1 MRATRILHGVLKKS
15 RIPVHKS
22 RLKSVLFGVDAL
34 LTGGHLSCAGLGRRA
49 KTRVKPKHNIKRIDR
64 LLGNSKLHREQR
76 LFFKAIAQSVIQA
89 G

>member
-34 LTGGHLSCAGLGRRA
+34 LTGGHLSQGKRSRWFPDGCYGSESTWHVKDGMNEQLERA
-49 KTRVKPKHNIKRIDR
+49 CRSIGASRIT
-64 LLGNSKLHREQR
+64 S
-76 LFFKAIAQSVIQA
+76 
-89 G
+89 